1 MRMEKTYKDK
11 GKLYNAIHMKKY
23 SDPWISF
30 GVTVLMLFGTL
41 MITSTTA
48 GTTYSIVSVAFKFV
62 KQILFLFLG
71 YLAMI
76 FTNKVFKFNW
86 FYKLQWPLFAAFLIV
101 LLMPFVS
108 VSRGG
113 SNAWISL
120 GPITVQPSEF
130 AKPMMIV
137 LVASALYKAQINK
150 RKWKNFWT
158 LMKGPFIA
166 FLIVEA
172 IVLLQRDLG
181 TAVIIGGITFICMYL
196 PSHPNIQKIQKF
208 VVCFL
213 VGAISLGI
221 FAFGFLDKATD
232 LLKGTPLA
240 HIAVRVENAKD
251 PLREEVIF
259 DGAFQPANALY
270 GIADSNFVGKGIGK
284 SNRKYGYLTQA
295 DNDYILA
302 ITIEETGIF
311 GFGLIVAMYILIM
324 HRLLYYAFKT
334 KNVAYK
340 VVLAGNATYLFL
352 HFLLNVGGVSAL
364 IPMTG
369 IPLLFISNGGSSLL
383 AICATIGI
391 SQYCIRHVRMDEL
404 KR

>member
-1 MRMEKTYKDK
+1 MDKTYKNK
-11 GKLYNAIHMKKY
+11 GKLYNMIHMQKY
-23 SDPWISF
+23 SDSWISF

-62 KQILFLFLG
+62 KQIMFLIFG
-71 YLAMI
+71 YFAMELA
-76 FTNKVFKFNW
+76 NKLFKFNW
-86 FYKLQWPLFAAFLIV
+86 FYKVQWPFFAVFIIL
-101 LLMPFVS
+101 LLMPFLS

-113 SNAWISL
+113 SYAWISL

-137 LVASALYKAQINK
+137 LVATALYKAQISK
-150 RKWKNFWT
+150 RKWKNFWV
-158 LMKGPFIA
+158 LMKGPLIA
-166 FLIVEA
+166 FFMVEA
-172 IVLLQRDLG
+172 IVLAQKDIG
-181 TAVIIGGITFICMYL
+181 TAVIIGGITFVCMYL
-196 PSHPNIQKIQKF
+196 PSHPNIQRIQKF
-208 VVCFL
+208 VVCLL
-213 VGAISLGI
+213 VGVITLGI
-221 FAFGFLDKATD
+221 FTFGFIDKATD

-251 PLREEVIF
+251 PLCEEAIF
-259 DGAFQPANALY
+259 AGAFQPANALY
-270 GIADSNFVGKGIGK
+270 GIADSNFFGKGIGK

-311 GFGLIVAMYILIM
+311 GFGLIVVMYALIIY
-324 HRLLYYAFKT
+324 RLLYYAFKT
-334 KNVAYK
+334 KNIAYK

-352 HFLLNVGGVSAL
+352 HFILNVGGVSAL

-383 AICATIGI
+383 AICATIGV
-391 SQYCIRHVRMDEL
+391 SQYCIRNVRIDEL